1 MTATANLFAAPANR
15 FAANAV
21 AFIEGAKAS
30 ATLATP
36 FSRSLLAALVGG
48 TASASMLESMVL
60 SAAGSPHSP
69 KTGKLIA
76 KVSGLRDAIEA
87 GDAIRKAWENT
98 LFVFDNIDADAW
110 LIAPTD
116 ESEGQPGAAA
126 IRPLVEAFILESE
139 GAEKALGTP
148 HSGLRGKVQAA
159 IRAHTDAIALLHNV
173 EPEKAEG
180 ETAPEAEGGETAPAA
195 TSPVDMVNAM
205 LVRLRSMT
213 DADFVAAQA
222 ELAMLSDYVDSRW
235 NAIAEQEEEEV
246 QAA

>member
-1 MTATANLFAAPANR
+1 MTATANIFAAPANR

-36 FSRSLLAALVGG
+36 FARSLLAALVGG
-48 TASASMLESMVL
+48 SASPSMLESMVL
-60 SAAGSPHSP
+60 SAAGSPRSP

-110 LIAPTD
+110 LVAPTD
-116 ESEGQPGAAA
+116 EDAGQPGAAA
-126 IRPLVEAFILESE
+126 IRPMVEAFILESE

-148 HSGLRGKVQAA
+148 HAGLRGKVQAA

-180 ETAPEAEGGETAPAA
+180 DAPEGDAPEAPVA
-195 TSPVDMVNAM
+195 SNPVDMVNAM
-205 LVRLRSMT
+205 LVRLRSMS
-213 DADFVAAQA
+213 DADFTAAQA
-222 ELAMLSDYVDSRW
+222 ELAMLSDYVDTRW
-235 NAIAEQEEEEV
+235 NAIAEAEESEAV
-246 QAA
+246 AA